1 MPAIKLTTP
10 PKPAPLPRKA
20 VSRLKTAS
28 VSTPMPTSLPTISK
42 PSQRLED
49 YTWLIYGEK
58 KIGKTSLVSHFPS
71 AMFCMFEPGGKALAI
86 RQTPTIDRWE
96 QFLQYIALLEK
107 DTQGVKTVVIDPGN
121 IAYDRCLD
129 FICESENITH
139 PGKVQDWGASWKLI
153 SQEFQ
158 KAHLRLAK
166 LNLGFIVLAHAK
178 VVNMET
184 RSGQTFTKVIP
195 VMSGSTEEFYAGV
208 IDIIGYYHYFGA
220 ERFLQI
226 RGDDFAQAGCRCES
240 NFLTKSGEPIV
251 RIPMG
256 RSSKQAYENIV
267 RAFNNGQSEA
277 FGDVRPERLAS
288 DARKRAAQ
296 KKR

>member
-1 MPAIKLTTP
+1 MPAVKITTP
-10 PKPAPLPRKA
+10 AKPAPIPRKSIRE
-20 VSRLKTAS
+20 VRVELGVPTALPG
-28 VSTPMPTSLPTISK
+28 VSTPSN
-42 PSQRLED
+42 RLED

-71 AMFCMFEPGGKALAI
+71 ALFCMFEPGGKALSI
-86 RQTPTIDRWE
+86 RQTPTLDHWE
-96 QFLQYIALLEK
+96 QFLGYIALLEK
-107 DTQGVKTVVIDPGN
+107 DTQGIKTVVIDPGN
-121 IAYDRCLD
+121 IAYERCLD
-129 FICESENITH
+129 FVCRRENISH

-153 SQEFQ
+153 SKEFQ
-158 KAHLRLAK
+158 SAHLRLAK

-178 VVNMET
+178 LMNMET

-208 IDIIGYYHYFGA
+208 IDIIGYYQYFGA

-226 RGDDFAQAGCRCES
+226 RGDDFAQAGCRCEQ
-240 NFLTKSGEPIV
+240 NFLTKSGEPII

-256 RSSKQAYENIV
+256 KSSKEAYQNIV

-277 FGDVRPERLAS
+277 FGDVRPERLTS